1 MGILTT
7 GHRDQTRLHE
17 EGERN
22 KLSSFPSLKTGTGR
36 SITVPETNEKVII
49 RCENISKKFK
59 TKAVLEDISFDVYRG
74 EFLSLLGPSGC
85 GKTTILRMLIGIEKP
100 TSGRILKNGEDIT
113 NTPPKDR
120 NIGIVFQNYSLFP
133 NMDVYHNI
141 SYALQSRKMEKD
153 DIGKKVKDIIAT
165 VGLEE
170 HIYKKPRQLSGG
182 QQQRVAIARTL
193 VLNPDIILFDEPM
206 SALDA
211 EIKVVLRQQL
221 KDIQKQLRITMIYV
235 THDQEEAFAL
245 SDRIMV
251 LNDLRIAQLDTPYN
265 LYHQPADLFVKRFV
279 VDHLD
284 LKVRSIEDS
293 IKEVRA

>member
-1 MGILTT
+1 MEVLIPSGEGIVTKDSA
-7 GHRDQTRLHE
+7 GNAYEVKRMSE
-17 EGERN
+17 
-22 KLSSFPSLKTGTGR
+22 P
-36 SITVPETNEKVII
+36 VI
-49 RCENISKKFK
+49 RVVNVSKKYK
-59 TKAVLEDISFDVYRG
+59 SRIVLEDISFDIMRG

-85 GKTTILRMLIGIEKP
+85 GKTTILRILTGIEQP
-100 TSGRILKNGEDIT
+100 TSGMILKDGVDIT
-113 NTPPKDR
+113 SVPPRDR
-120 NIGIVFQNYSLFP
+120 SIGIVFQNYSLFP

-141 SYALQSRKMEKD
+141 AYALTARKHGKD
-153 DIGKKVKDIIAT
+153 EIDRKVRDIIET

-211 EIKVVLRQQL
+211 EIKIILRQQL
-221 KDIQKQLRITMIYV
+221 KEIQKKLKITMVYV

-245 SDRIMV
+245 SDRILV
-251 LNDLRIAQLDTPYN
+251 LNDSRIAQIATPSD
-265 LYHQPADLFVKRFV
+265 LYHHPADAFVRRFV

-284 LKVRSIEDS
+284 LKVKSIEDS
-293 IKEVRA
+293 IR

>member
-1 MGILTT
+1 M
-7 GHRDQTRLHE
+7 
-17 EGERN
+17 
-22 KLSSFPSLKTGTGR
+22 
-36 SITVPETNEKVII
+36 NESII
-49 RCENISKKFK
+49 RVVNINKKFK
-59 TKAVLEDISFDVYRG
+59 SKSVLEDVSFEVMRG

-85 GKTTILRMLIGIEKP
+85 GKTTILRMLIGIEMP
-100 TSGRILKNGEDIT
+100 TSGRIYKDGTDIT
-113 NTPPKDR
+113 YTPPKDR

-141 SYALQSRKMEKD
+141 SYALQAKGLGKAEID
-153 DIGKKVKDIIAT
+153 KKVREIIET

-170 HIYKKPRQLSGG
+170 HIYKKPKQLSGG

-211 EIKVVLRQQL
+211 EIKVVLRNQL
-221 KDIQKQLRITMIYV
+221 KEIQKKLKITMIYV

-245 SDRIMV
+245 SDRVMV
-251 LNDLRIAQLDTPYN
+251 LNDQRIAQLDTPYN
-265 LYHQPADLFVKRFV
+265 LYHHPADAFVKRFG

-284 LKVRSIEDS
+284 MKVKSIEDS
-293 IKEVRA
+293 IQ

>member
-1 MGILTT
+1 MET
-7 GHRDQTRLHE
+7 E
-17 EGERN
+17 M
-22 KLSSFPSLKTGTGR
+22 SSA
-36 SITVPETNEKVII
+36 II
-49 RCENISKKFK
+49 RCEKINKKFK
-59 TKAVLEDISFDVYRG
+59 AKTVLEDVSFSVNRG

-100 TSGRILKNGEDIT
+100 TSGRIIKDGIDIT
-113 NTPPKDR
+113 NVAPKER

-141 SYALQSRKMEKD
+141 SYALQAKHMGKD
-153 DIGKKVKDIIAT
+153 EIDKKVKDIIET

-170 HIYKKPRQLSGG
+170 HIYKKPKQLSGG

-193 VLNPDIILFDEPM
+193 VLNPDVILFDEPM

-211 EIKVVLRQQL
+211 EIKVVLRAQL
-221 KDIQKQLRITMIYV
+221 KEIQKKFKVTMIYV

-251 LNDLRIAQLDTPYN
+251 LNDLRIAQLDTPFN
-265 LYHQPADLFVKRFV
+265 IYHNPADSFVKRFIV
-279 VDHLD
+279 EHLNM
-284 LKVRSIEDS
+284 KVKSIEES
-293 IKEVRA
+293 IKEEER

>member
-1 MGILTT
+1 M
-7 GHRDQTRLHE
+7 
-17 EGERN
+17 
-22 KLSSFPSLKTGTGR
+22 
-36 SITVPETNEKVII
+36 
-49 RCENISKKFK
+49 
-59 TKAVLEDISFDVYRG
+59 RG

-100 TSGRILKNGEDIT
+100 SSGKIIKDGADIT
-113 NTPPKDR
+113 NTVPKDR

-141 SYALQSRKMEKD
+141 SYALQSKKDENGLKMSKEEID
-153 DIGKKVKDIIAT
+153 KKVREIIET

-170 HIYKKPRQLSGG
+170 HIFKKPKQLSGG

-211 EIKVVLRQQL
+211 EIKVVLRQEL
-221 KDIQKQLRITMIYV
+221 KEIQKKLKITMVYV

-265 LYHQPADLFVKRFV
+265 LYHHPADSFVKRFV

-284 LKVRSIEDS
+284 QKVKSIEDS
-293 IKEVRA
+293 IKEEKA

>member
-1 MGILTT
+1 M
-7 GHRDQTRLHE
+7 
-17 EGERN
+17 
-22 KLSSFPSLKTGTGR
+22 
-36 SITVPETNEKVII
+36 ETKDAVVI
-49 RCENISKKFK
+49 RCENINKKFK
-59 TKAVLEDISFDVYRG
+59 SKTVLEDISFAVNRG

-85 GKTTILRMLIGIEKP
+85 GKTTILRMLIGIETP
-100 TSGRILKNGEDIT
+100 TSGRIIKDGVDIT
-113 NTPPKDR
+113 NAAPKDR

-141 SYALQSRKMEKD
+141 SYALKSHKMDKD
-153 DIGKKVKDIIAT
+153 DIDRKVKEIIET

-170 HIYKKPRQLSGG
+170 HIYKKPKQLSGG

-221 KDIQKQLRITMIYV
+221 KEIQKKLQITMIYV

-265 LYHQPADLFVKRFV
+265 LYHNPADPFVKRFV

-284 LKVRSIEDS
+284 LKVKSIEDS
-293 IKEVRA
+293 IGNAGEKK

>member
-1 MGILTT
+1 MGTK
-7 GHRDQTRLHE
+7 D
-17 EGERN
+17 
-22 KLSSFPSLKTGTGR
+22 
-36 SITVPETNEKVII
+36 VVVI
-49 RCENISKKFK
+49 RCENINKKFK
-59 TKAVLEDISFDVYRG
+59 SKTVLEDISFEVNRG

-100 TSGRILKNGEDIT
+100 SSGRIIKDGVDIT
-113 NTPPKDR
+113 NTAPKDR

-133 NMDVYHNI
+133 NMDVYNNI
-141 SYALQSRKMEKD
+141 SYALKSRNIDKD
-153 DIGKKVKDIIAT
+153 DINRKVKEIIET

-170 HIYKKPRQLSGG
+170 HVYKKPRQLSGG

-221 KDIQKQLRITMIYV
+221 KEIQKKLQITMIYV

-265 LYHQPADLFVKRFV
+265 LYHNPADPFVKRFI

-293 IKEVRA
+293 IGKAGGKGA

>member
-1 MGILTT
+1 M
-7 GHRDQTRLHE
+7 DA
-17 EGERN
+17 
-22 KLSSFPSLKTGTGR
+22 
-36 SITVPETNEKVII
+36 NENVII
-49 RCENISKKFK
+49 RCENINKKFK
-59 TKAVLEDISFDVYRG
+59 SKTVLEDISFSVNRG

-100 TSGRILKNGEDIT
+100 SSGKIIKNNVDIT
-113 NTPPKDR
+113 NTDPKDR

-141 SYALQSRKMEKD
+141 SYALQSHKMEKD
-153 DIGKKVKDIIAT
+153 EINKKVRDIIET

-170 HIYKKPRQLSGG
+170 HIYKKPKQLSGG

-193 VLNPDIILFDEPM
+193 VLNPDVILFDEPM

-221 KDIQKQLRITMIYV
+221 KEIQKKLEITMIYV

-265 LYHQPADLFVKRFV
+265 LYHNPADPFVKRFI

-284 LKVRSIEDS
+284 LKVRSIENS
-293 IKEVRA
+293 IKAEAR

>member
-1 MGILTT
+1 MA
-7 GHRDQTRLHE
+7 E
-17 EGERN
+17 
-22 KLSSFPSLKTGTGR
+22 P
-36 SITVPETNEKVII
+36 II
-49 RCENISKKFK
+49 RVEKINKKFRMK
-59 TKAVLEDISFDVYRG
+59 TVLEDVSFEVMKG

-100 TSGRILKNGEDIT
+100 TSGKIYKNDIDIT
-113 NTPPKDR
+113 QMPPRNR

-141 SYALQSRKMEKD
+141 SYALKSRHMPKD
-153 DIGKKVKDIIAT
+153 EIDRKVREMIEM

-170 HIYKKPRQLSGG
+170 HVYKKPKQLSGG

-211 EIKVVLRQQL
+211 EIKALLRIQL
-221 KDIQKQLRITMIYV
+221 KEIQKKLQITMVYV

-245 SDRIMV
+245 SDRVMV
-251 LNDLRIAQLDTPYN
+251 LNDLRIAQVDTPYN
-265 LYHQPADLFVKRFV
+265 LYHHPADPFVKHFIA
-279 VDHLD
+279 DHLD
-284 LKVRSIEDS
+284 MKVKSIEDS
-293 IKEVRA
+293 IK

>member
-1 MGILTT
+1 MAGEPIL
-7 GHRDQTRLHE
+7 R
-17 EGERN
+17 
-22 KLSSFPSLKTGTGR
+22 
-36 SITVPETNEKVII
+36 V
-49 RCENISKKFK
+49 ENLSKKFK
-59 TKAVLEDISFDVYRG
+59 AKTVLEEVSFDVMRG

-100 TSGRILKNGEDIT
+100 TGGNILKDGEDIT
-113 NTPPKDR
+113 DAAPKDR

-141 SYALQSRKMEKD
+141 SYALQSRKTEKEE
-153 DIGKKVKDIIAT
+153 INRKVREIIET

-170 HIYKKPRQLSGG
+170 HIYKKPKQLSGG

-221 KDIQKQLRITMIYV
+221 KEIQKKLKITMIYV

-251 LNDLRIAQLDTPYN
+251 INDMKIAQLDTPRQI
-265 LYHQPADLFVKRFV
+265 YHHPADAFVKRFI

-284 LKVRSIEDS
+284 MKVKSIEDS
-293 IKEVRA
+293 IQ

>member
-1 MGILTT
+1 MS
-7 GHRDQTRLHE
+7 D
-17 EGERN
+17 
-22 KLSSFPSLKTGTGR
+22 
-36 SITVPETNEKVII
+36 VII
-49 RCENISKKFK
+49 RAENISKKFRS
-59 TKAVLEDISFDVYRG
+59 KAVLEDISFEVMRG

-100 TSGRILKNGEDIT
+100 TSGRIFKDGADIT
-113 NTPPKDR
+113 EAAPKDR

-141 SYALQSRKMEKD
+141 SYALQSRKLDKD
-153 DIGKKVKDIIAT
+153 DIDRKVRDIIGT

-221 KDIQKQLRITMIYV
+221 KDIQKQLKITMIYV

-265 LYHQPADLFVKRFV
+265 LYHNPADPFVKRFV

>member
-1 MGILTT
+1 MRNGKPMETDAII
-7 GHRDQTRLHE
+7 QA
-17 EGERN
+17 EG
-22 KLSSFPSLKTGTGR
+22 
-36 SITVPETNEKVII
+36 
-49 RCENISKKFK
+49 ISKKFRSK
-59 TKAVLEDISFDVYRG
+59 TVLEEISFDVRRG

-100 TSGRILKNGEDIT
+100 TGGRILKDGRDIT
-113 NTPPKDR
+113 DAVPKDR

-141 SYALQSRKMEKD
+141 AYALQSRKAGKD
-153 DIGKKVKDIIAT
+153 ETDRKVREMIET

-170 HIYKKPRQLSGG
+170 HIYKKPKQLSGG

-193 VLNPDIILFDEPM
+193 VLNPDVILFDEPM

-211 EIKVVLRQQL
+211 EIKAVLRRQL
-221 KDIQKQLRITMIYV
+221 KEIQRKLKITMIYV

-251 LNDLRIAQLDTPYN
+251 INDMRIAQLDTPRQI
-265 LYHQPADLFVKRFV
+265 YHHPADGFVKRFV

-284 LKVRSIEDS
+284 QKVRSIEES
-293 IKEVRA
+293 IR